1 MKNSIRLLIIMI
13 LIILGI
19 VMTIVAFGM
28 STVVNKDAISEKNRQ
43 DVIEKFTELTVITGN
58 NNDIRNELIGKLDL
72 YTNETYPQ
80 EHEKYLEL
88 LNKYQENYKTIM
100 QYTNDIEK
108 KCKKNYEDSR
118 VNIMCKSY
126 RMLYE
131 ESTNT
136 YVMIFTKY
144 NNNIKNYNQTATTP
158 YSEFEMIQKEYI
170 DYNQDNIFLGKP
182 EEDNVQ

>member
-1 MKNSIRLLIIMI
+1 MKNGIKLLIIMI
-13 LIILGI
+13 LFILGI
-19 VMTIVAFGM
+19 VMTIIAFGM
-28 STVVNKDAISEKNRQ
+28 STVVNKDSILEKNKK
-43 DVIEKFTELTVITGN
+43 DIIDEFTKLTVITGN
-58 NNDIRNELIGKLDL
+58 NNDIRNELITKLDT

-88 LNKYQENYKTIM
+88 LNKYQENYKTIVT
-100 QYTNDIEK
+100 YTDDIEK
-108 KCKKNYEDSR
+108 KCKKKIEDSR

-144 NNNIKNYNQTATTP
+144 NNNIKNYNETASTP
-158 YSEFEMIQKEYI
+158 YNEFEMIKKEYI
-170 DYNQDNIFLGKP
+170 DYNKDNIFLGRP
-182 EEDNVQ
+182 EEDNV